1 MALNKYDKQHLRNL
15 TAYERQVDAIYRAA
29 VKEAAALGLSI
40 RDLDPTRLFSFSDY
54 PITRKRLESLLESL
68 KSRLSAVI
76 VNGVNHEWT
85 LANNKNNELCRQVFG
100 DNVGKLSNAQ
110 YADTSR
116 TTKKPV
122 THFSPARFRA

>member
-54 PITRKRLESLLESL
+54 QLHAKGSKVS
-68 KSRLSAVI
+68 
-76 VNGVNHEWT
+76 
-85 LANNKNNELCRQVFG
+85 
-100 DNVGKLSNAQ
+100 
-110 YADTSR
+110 
-116 TTKKPV
+116 
-122 THFSPARFRA
+122 

>member
-54 PITRKRLESLLESL
+54 PITRKRLESLLESCAVR
-68 KSRLSAVI
+68 SSAI
-76 VNGVNHEWT
+76 TWASSQT
-85 LANNKNNELCRQVFG
+85 LNM
-100 DNVGKLSNAQ
+100 
-110 YADTSR
+110 ADTSR
-116 TTKKPV
+116 IMKKPV

>member
-54 PITRKRLESLLESL
+54 PIARKSLREP
-68 KSRLSAVI
+68 KKRV
-76 VNGVNHEWT
+76 
-85 LANNKNNELCRQVFG
+85 
-100 DNVGKLSNAQ
+100 VGCHSE
-110 YADTSR
+110 R
-116 TTKKPV
+116 REP
-122 THFSPARFRA
+122 

>member
-54 PITRKRLESLLESL
+54 PITRKRLESLLGEP
-68 KSRLSAVI
+68 KKRV
-76 VNGVNHEWT
+76 
-85 LANNKNNELCRQVFG
+85 
-100 DNVGKLSNAQ
+100 VGCHSE
-110 YADTSR
+110 R
-116 TTKKPV
+116 RKP
-122 THFSPARFRA
+122 